1 MLKLSSHLVADMT
14 DLIYFDLI
22 GCLVAPQKQY
32 KDIDWSKFAEEED
45 EEEEEEE
52 DDE

>member
-1 MLKLSSHLVADMT
+1 MK
-14 DLIYFDLI
+14 DLTCFEFI

-45 EEEEEEE
+45 EEEEEED